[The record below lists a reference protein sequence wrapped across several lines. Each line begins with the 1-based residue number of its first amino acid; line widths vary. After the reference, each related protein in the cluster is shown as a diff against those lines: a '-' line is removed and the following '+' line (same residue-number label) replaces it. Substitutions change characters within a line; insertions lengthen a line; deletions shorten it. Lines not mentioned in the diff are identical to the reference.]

1 MILCL
6 CFVNAV
12 VLAFRFWL
20 KNKVALLPF
29 EFPGMFFANIEK
41 FDGDNIESPAA
52 EWIIGIHMHAVS
64 AAERHWF

>member
-6 CFVNAV
+6 CFVNTV
-12 VLAFRFWL
+12 VLAFRLRF
-20 KNKVALLPF
+20 KNKIPLLAF
-29 EFPGMFFANIEK
+29 EFTGMFFANIEK